1 MSSAA
6 VCAPPL
12 WRPSDDQ
19 IADATLTRF
28 TEFVRTTRG
37 VDAADYHQLWQWSVT
52 DLDGFWSAVWEFFGL
67 HTVSGYDRVLAEDTM
82 PHTQWFP
89 GARINFAQAV
99 LDAGDADTVA
109 VLGVDETGAT
119 TELTRTELRRQVG
132 ALAVTLA
139 EAGVRAGD
147 VVAGYLP
154 NIPEAVVAFLAT
166 ASLGATWSAV
176 GQDLAAA
183 AVIDRFTQ
191 LEPKVLVTADGY
203 RFAGR
208 VHPRL
213 DAIAAIEDALPTL
226 ARVIVADRFDTTT
239 DPRHTTR
246 GWQGFTD
253 AIAPDAQIAP
263 VAVPFEHPLW
273 VVFSSG
279 TTGTPKGLVHGH
291 GGILLETLKQVGLHW
306 DLRPTDRV
314 FWYTSPSWV
323 MWNMQLSTL
332 ALGGSIV
339 CYDGSPT
346 HPDPARL
353 WQLAADL
360 HVSFLGVSPGYLQAC
375 ANTDLAPASRFDLS
389 ALRAIGAT
397 GAPLSPQLH
406 RWALEHV
413 GELPLWSISGG
424 TDIAGA
430 FVGGAPTAPVWA
442 GKISVRCLGA
452 AVEAWD
458 EHGQPVTDEVGDL
471 VVTRPMPSMPVSL
484 WNDPETT
491 RYRDTYLSTYPG
503 VWRHGDWITIDPG
516 GAVVIHGRSDSTLN
530 RNGIRMGSADIYA
543 AVEPLDEI
551 AEALVLGVEPPDG
564 SYWMPLFVT
573 LTDGRDLDPALRRPH
588 PRRDPRHRLTP
599 PRPRPDHRGPRD
611 PAHPH
616 RQETRGPPQTPVP
629 GRRPARCRRP
639 RRRRRP
645 DRPHPVRRPR
655 GAATER
661 PRGNVALSLRRLP
674 RETLPHNTSQSFGHQ
689 IEAENTP

>member
-1 MSSAA
+1 M
-6 VCAPPL
+6 
-12 WRPSDDQ
+12 
-19 IADATLTRF
+19 
-28 TEFVRTTRG
+28 
-37 VDAADYHQLWQWSVT
+37 
-52 DLDGFWSAVWEFFGL
+52 
-67 HTVSGYDRVLAEDTM
+67 
-82 PHTQWFP
+82 
-89 GARINFAQAV
+89 
-99 LDAGDADTVA
+99 
-109 VLGVDETGAT
+109 
-119 TELTRTELRRQVG
+119 
-132 ALAVTLA
+132 
-139 EAGVRAGD
+139 
-147 VVAGYLP
+147 
-154 NIPEAVVAFLAT
+154 
-166 ASLGATWSAV
+166 
-176 GQDLAAA
+176 
-183 AVIDRFTQ
+183 
-191 LEPKVLVTADGY
+191 
-203 RFAGR
+203 
-208 VHPRL
+208 
-213 DAIAAIEDALPTL
+213 
-226 ARVIVADRFDTTT
+226 
-239 DPRHTTR
+239 
-246 GWQGFTD
+246 
-253 AIAPDAQIAP
+253 
-263 VAVPFEHPLW
+263 PFEHPLW

-503 VWRHGDWITIDPG
+503 VWRHGDWITIDPD

-551 AEALVLGVEPPDG
+551 AEALVLGVEQPDG

-573 LTDGRDLDPALRRPH
+573 LTDGHDLDPALVDRIRAAI
-588 PRRDPRHRLTP
+588 RDTASPRHVPDQIIAVPAIPHTRTGKKLEVPLKRLFQGADLRDVVDPATVDDPTALTP
-599 PRPRPDHRGPRD
+599 FADL
-611 PAHPH
+611 A
-616 RQETRGPPQTPVP
+616 
-629 GRRPARCRRP
+629 A
-639 RRRRRP
+639 RRRSA
-645 DRPHPVRRPR
+645 H
-655 GAATER
+655 AATA
-661 PRGNVALSLRRLP
+661 P
-674 RETLPHNTSQSFGHQ
+674 
-689 IEAENTP
+689 